1 MIDTTGGFLRIQ
13 DNFSVRII
21 LIIKMIK
28 IIKMTVLMG
37 AWCEGKWGVGLYLY
51 LCVSYCYAQCAS
63 VQCVL
68 KLWTL
73 WKKIENTVP
82 AFCVHY
88 SCTLHLYSVRW
99 VYVHTCICIFIWNI
113 CICTIQQMVGR
124 CYVCWDPTHP
134 IFFVFVFVY
143 FVFVYFVFVYRAFVY
158 FVFVYCIQCSV
169 DAERAGA
176 PPHPRA
182 KHSVLNTPSVRRCL
196 RWWGW

>member
-1 MIDTTGGFLRIQ
+1 MWR
-13 DNFSVRII
+13 
-21 LIIKMIK
+21 KM
-28 IIKMTVLMG
+28 
-37 AWCEGKWGVGLYLY
+37 GVGLYLH